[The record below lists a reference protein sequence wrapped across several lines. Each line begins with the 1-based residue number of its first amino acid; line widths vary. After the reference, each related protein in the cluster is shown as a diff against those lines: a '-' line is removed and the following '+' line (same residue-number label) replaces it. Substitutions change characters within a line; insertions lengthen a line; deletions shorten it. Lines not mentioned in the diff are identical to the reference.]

1 LLRQV
6 FQGPGD
12 GLGAGARA
20 AAETE
25 LPQLLRRF
33 VVAVDHLIDVVD
45 VELAGPATLDRLS
58 HAARRD
64 PRAAS

>member
-1 LLRQV
+1 
-6 FQGPGD
+6 
-12 GLGAGARA
+12 
-20 AAETE
+20 
-25 LPQLLRRF
+25 